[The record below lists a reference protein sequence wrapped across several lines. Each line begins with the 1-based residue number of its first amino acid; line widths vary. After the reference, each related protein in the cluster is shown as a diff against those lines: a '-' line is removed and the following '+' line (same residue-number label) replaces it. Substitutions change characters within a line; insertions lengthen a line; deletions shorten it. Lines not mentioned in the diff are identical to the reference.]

1 MKQQLTKRFTRS
13 QLDNNN
19 NHQVNN
25 TKVVSKSNK
34 RRQNSHKSN
43 KVKGSAPSSKLKG
56 RVKTRSQIANNNNQ
70 PIIES
75 RQDDE
80 DEELT
85 EDNNKMSSIPSS
97 TNHSASSATNNNNSD
112 TKRANETLTSLKPPS
127 NTTLSQQP
135 KQKEV
140 ETPEQIA
147 FRKSYPLTNI
157 SEPTNNDCLFG
168 RGGGTNHH
176 PGNKHYR
183 SIVDSQKQRY
193 LNSKRLDKPMVA
205 MVSLLV
211 FHSFVVSTVCFICIY
226 ILEIY
231 CTSYAHSNTC
241 LNIHLNTR
249 NVSIQNHIG
258 NYNQL
263 ACTISTR

>member
-1 MKQQLTKRFTRS
+1 MKQQLPKRFTRS

-19 NHQVNN
+19 NHHQVN
-25 TKVVSKSNK
+25 TKVVVSKSNK
-34 RRQNSHKSN
+34 RRQNSHKS

-56 RVKTRSQIANNNNQ
+56 RVKTRSQIATNSNNNQ
-70 PIIES
+70 TIIES

-80 DEELT
+80 DEDEELK
-85 EDNNKMSSIPSS
+85 EDNKMSSIPST
-97 TNHSASSATNNNNSD
+97 TNHTASKSATANNNSD
-112 TKRANETLTSLKPPS
+112 TKRANETSSSLKPPS

-135 KQKEV
+135 KQKE

-147 FRKSYPLTNI
+147 FRASYPLTNI

-183 SIVDSQKQRY
+183 QIVDSQKQRY

-205 MVSLLV
+205 M
-211 FHSFVVSTVCFICIY
+211 
-226 ILEIY
+226 EII
-231 CTSYAHSNTC
+231 TNW
-241 LNIHLNTR
+241 
-249 NVSIQNHIG
+249 
-258 NYNQL
+258 
-263 ACTISTR
+263 

>member
-1 MKQQLTKRFTRS
+1 MKQQLPKRFTRS

-19 NHQVNN
+19 NHQVN
-25 TKVVSKSNK
+25 TKVVSNK
-34 RRQNSHKSN
+34 RRQNSHKS
-43 KVKGSAPSSKLKG
+43 KVKGSTPSSKSKG
-56 RVKTRSQIANNNNQ
+56 RVTRSQIANNSNNNQ
-70 PIIES
+70 TLIER

-85 EDNNKMSSIPSS
+85 EDNKMSSIPST
-97 TNHSASSATNNNNSD
+97 TNHANEASATNNNSD
-112 TKRANETLTSLKPPS
+112 TKRANETSSLKPPS

-135 KQKEV
+135 KQKE

-147 FRKSYPLTNI
+147 FRTSYPLTNI

-183 SIVDSQKQRY
+183 QIVDSQKQRY

-205 MVSLLV
+205 MVS
-211 FHSFVVSTVCFICIY
+211 
-226 ILEIY
+226 
-231 CTSYAHSNTC
+231 
-241 LNIHLNTR
+241 
-249 NVSIQNHIG
+249 
-258 NYNQL
+258 
-263 ACTISTR
+263 

>member
-1 MKQQLTKRFTRS
+1 MKQQLPKRFTRS

-19 NHQVNN
+19 TNNHQVTN
-25 TKVVSKSNK
+25 TKVVVVSKSNK
-34 RRQNSHKSN
+34 RRQNSHRSN
-43 KVKGSAPSSKLKG
+43 KVNKGSAPSSKLKG
-56 RVKTRSQIANNNNQ
+56 RVTRSQIANNQ
-70 PIIES
+70 TLVES

-80 DEELT
+80 DE

-97 TNHSASSATNNNNSD
+97 SNNTASSATTNNSD
-112 TKRANETLTSLKPPS
+112 TTKRANETSSSLKPLSSS
-127 NTTLSQQP
+127 NTTTQPSTLS
-135 KQKEV
+135 KRKE

-183 SIVDSQKQRY
+183 SIVDSQKSRY

-205 MVSLLV
+205 M
-211 FHSFVVSTVCFICIY
+211 
-226 ILEIY
+226 EM
-231 CTSYAHSNTC
+231 
-241 LNIHLNTR
+241 
-249 NVSIQNHIG
+249 
-258 NYNQL
+258 
-263 ACTISTR
+263 

>member
-1 MKQQLTKRFTRS
+1 MKQQLPKRFTRS

-19 NHQVNN
+19 HHRVN

-34 RRQNSHKSN
+34 RRQNSHKS

-56 RVKTRSQIANNNNQ
+56 RVKTRSQIATNSNNNQ
-70 PIIES
+70 TLIER

-80 DEELT
+80 DEDELK
-85 EDNNKMSSIPSS
+85 EDNKMSSIPST

-112 TKRANETLTSLKPPS
+112 TKRANETSSSLKPPS

-135 KQKEV
+135 SKKE

-147 FRKSYPLTNI
+147 FRTSYPLTNI

-205 MVSLLV
+205 MVS
-211 FHSFVVSTVCFICIY
+211 
-226 ILEIY
+226 
-231 CTSYAHSNTC
+231 
-241 LNIHLNTR
+241 
-249 NVSIQNHIG
+249 
-258 NYNQL
+258 
-263 ACTISTR
+263 